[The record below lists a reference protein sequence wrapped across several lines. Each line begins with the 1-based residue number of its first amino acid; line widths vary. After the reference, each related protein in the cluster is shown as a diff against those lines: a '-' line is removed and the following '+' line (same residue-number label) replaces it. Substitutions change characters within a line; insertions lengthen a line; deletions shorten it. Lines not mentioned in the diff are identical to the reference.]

1 VQYSLTPING
11 SSTTWEYMMMR
22 TTRIVYASL
31 TELFFVLHNSGYNS
45 RVMFS
50 AVVADAGDG
59 GLHW

>member
-1 VQYSLTPING
+1 
-11 SSTTWEYMMMR
+11 MMR
-22 TTRIVYASL
+22 MTRIAYASL